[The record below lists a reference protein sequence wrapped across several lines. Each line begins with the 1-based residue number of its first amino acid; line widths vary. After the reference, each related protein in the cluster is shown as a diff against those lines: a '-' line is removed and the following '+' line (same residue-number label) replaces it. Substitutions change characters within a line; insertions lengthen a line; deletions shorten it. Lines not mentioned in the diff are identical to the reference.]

1 MEEII
6 ENEKQLY
13 ITILNANGEV
23 VSTYHGAISDP
34 KMTQQY
40 IEYLNHV
47 ARMDMGGNKGAHK
60 LSPTKE

>member
-6 ENEKQLY
+6 ENEKHLHV
-13 ITILNANGEV
+13 TILNADGEV

-34 KMTQQY
+34 KMSEHY
-40 IEYLNHV
+40 LESLNHL
-47 ARMDMGGNKGAHK
+47 ARMDMGGNEGAHK

>member
-13 ITILNANGEV
+13 ITILNADGEE

-34 KMTQQY
+34 KMAQHY
-40 IEYLNHV
+40 FDYLNHL
-47 ARMDMGGNKGAHK
+47 ARIDMGGNEGVHK